1 MFFFDPTYLIFMIPA
16 FILMGITSWYVR
28 HSYGKWSKVRAN
40 SGLTGA
46 QAAQQLVSRAVYSG
60 AGGSAD
66 LRNVRVLGIG
76 GNLTD
81 HYNPQD
87 KTLYLSP
94 GVANVPS
101 VAAVAIAAHELGHAM
116 QDAEGYAPLRLRSA
130 LVPMVNIGSNLG
142 WLFIMVGLLL
152 RSSDLGIGIAWL
164 GVLFFAGG
172 AVFALATLPVEFNAS
187 ARAKAML
194 TASGIIRTDE
204 ESRGVNAVLNAAAL
218 TYVAALV
225 TAVLQLLYYVFLVG
239 GLGRRRD

>member
-1 MFFFDPTYLIFMIPA
+1 MFFFNPTYLIFMIPA
-16 FILMGITSWYVR
+16 FILMSITSWYVR
-28 HSYGKWSKVRAN
+28 HAYNKWSRVRAS

-60 AGGSAD
+60 FEGGAE
-66 LRNVRVLGIG
+66 LRSVRVLGVG
-76 GNLTD
+76 GSLTD
-81 HYNPQD
+81 HYDPRD

-94 GVANVPS
+94 GVANAPS

-116 QDAEGYAPLRLRSA
+116 QDAEGYLPLRFRSA
-130 LVPMVNIGSNLG
+130 LVPMVSIGSNLG
-142 WLFIMVGLLL
+142 WILIMAGLFL
-152 RSSDLGIGIAWL
+152 RWLDLAWL

-194 TASGIIRTDE
+194 AESGIIRTE
-204 ESRGVNAVLNAAAL
+204 EETRGVNQVLNAAAL

-225 TAVLQLLYYVFLVG
+225 TAVLQVLYYVFLLG
-239 GLGRRRD
+239 GRRRN